1 VKEKLTP
8 RNGHGSGGICCPA
21 AKTTNKILVAAVSG
35 NPHAS
40 RCKKGE
46 QSTCHGGGIT

>member
-1 VKEKLTP
+1 MKEKLTP
-8 RNGHGSGGICCPA
+8 CNGHGSGGIYCLA
-21 AKTTNKILVAAVSG
+21 AKTTNKILVVAVSS

-40 RCKKGE
+40 GRKKGE